1 MAPYGNQSQAQPQ
14 VNPKKKEG
22 SEKTL
27 WEILTS
33 KEVSPRRLSVP
44 VKQQMVFFRQLA
56 VIMQSGVPIAQ
67 GLVLLSDNMTNPQFS
82 GCISTIAQRLSAG
95 DQISTCLR
103 MYPKVFKPIT
113 IGLIEAGEIGGIL
126 ETVLDRIALLMEQ
139 QEKLKGQMIGA
150 LIYPV
155 IVLVI
160 AFGVGLG
167 LLIGIVPRF
176 AIMFNDLGAELPGI
190 TVFMLNL
197 SALVTNP
204 VVIGSIV
211 VGVFVGLFLLN
222 SSYKT
227 KPGRLAIDGFL
238 LKLPIFG
245 PLLMKYEM
253 ANMSET
259 LSTLVS
265 SGIPVVDGLERCVN
279 SSSNQVVKDALA
291 VAIAD
296 VKRGQTISG
305 SLSTRR
311 AIPKMVSAMIRIGE
325 ETGRLP
331 FLLEKLAVF
340 YSREIES
347 AVSALTKAME
357 PLIVLLVAVIVGT
370 IVISLYL
377 PMFDLIKA
385 FKG

>member
-1 MAPYGNQSQAQPQ
+1 MAPYGNQVEAAKPA
-14 VNPKKKEG
+14 KKKEG
-22 SEKTL
+22 SGKTL

-82 GCISTIAQRLSAG
+82 GCISTVAQRLSAG
-95 DQISTCLR
+95 EQISTCLR

-113 IGLIEAGEIGGIL
+113 IGMIEAGEVGGIL
-126 ETVLDRIALLMEQ
+126 ESVLDRIALLMEQ

-150 LIYPV
+150 MVYPV

-160 AFGVGLG
+160 AISVGLG

-204 VVIGSIV
+204 YVIGGTV
-211 VGVFVGLFLLN
+211 VGFFIGSFLLG

-227 KPGRLAIDGFL
+227 KPGRLAIDASL

-245 PLLMKYEM
+245 DLLMKYEM

-265 SGIPVVDGLERCVN
+265 SGIPVVDGLERCVS

-296 VKRGQTISG
+296 VKRGQTISA
-305 SLSTRR
+305 SLATRKS
-311 AIPKMVSAMIRIGE
+311 IPKMVSAMIRIGE

-357 PLIVLLVAVIVGT
+357 PLIVLVVAVIVGT
-370 IVISLYL
+370 IVVSLYL

>member
-1 MAPYGNQSQAQPQ
+1 MAPYGDPTTSTTHT
-14 VNPKKKEG
+14 PKQRG
-22 SEKTL
+22 VGEKTL

-33 KEVSPRRLSVP
+33 KEISPRRLKVP

-67 GLVLLSDNMTNPQFS
+67 GLVLLSENMTNPQFS
-82 GCISTIAQRLSAG
+82 NCISTIAGRLSAG
-95 DQISTCLR
+95 ETISSCLR

-113 IGLIEAGEIGGIL
+113 IGLIEAGETGGIL
-126 ETVLDRIALLMEQ
+126 EHVLDRIALLLEQ
-139 QEKLKGQMIGA
+139 QEKIKGQMISA

-160 AFGVGLG
+160 ALGVGLG

-176 AIMFNDLGAELPGI
+176 AVMFNDLGAELPDI

-204 VVIGSIV
+204 IVMGSIV
-211 VGVFVGLFLLN
+211 VGILLLSFVVSN
-222 SSYKT
+222 SYRT
-227 KPGRLAIDGFL
+227 RPGRLAIDSFL
-238 LKLPIFG
+238 LKLPVLG
-245 PLLMKYEM
+245 PLFMKYEM

-259 LSTLVS
+259 LSTLTS
-265 SGIPVVDGLERCVN
+265 SGIPIVDGLERCV
-279 SSSNQVVKDALA
+279 SASSNQVVKDALS

-331 FLLEKLAVF
+331 FLLEKLALF

-357 PLIVLLVAVIVGT
+357 PLIVLVVAIIVGT

-385 FKG
+385 FRG

>member
-1 MAPYGNQSQAQPQ
+1 MPPYGDRAQATKTA
-14 VNPKKKEG
+14 KKKEG
-22 SEKTL
+22 SGKTL
-27 WEILTS
+27 WEVLTS

-44 VKQQMVFFRQLA
+44 IKQQMVFFRQLA

-82 GCISTIAQRLSAG
+82 GCISMIAQRLSAG
-95 DQISTCLR
+95 EQISTCLR

-113 IGLIEAGEIGGIL
+113 IGLIEAGEVGGIL
-126 ETVLDRIALLMEQ
+126 ENVLDRIALLMEQ

-150 LIYPV
+150 MIYPV

-160 AFGVGLG
+160 AISVGLG

-176 AIMFNDLGAELPGI
+176 AVMFNDLGAELPGI

-204 VVIGSIV
+204 YIIGGTAVGIFIGS
-211 VGVFVGLFLLN
+211 FLLG
-222 SSYKT
+222 STYRT
-227 KPGRLAIDGFL
+227 KPGRLAIDASL

-245 PLLMKYEM
+245 DLLMKYEM

-265 SGIPVVDGLERCVN
+265 SGIPIVDGLERCV
-279 SSSNQVVKDALA
+279 SSSANQVVKDALS

-296 VKRGQTISG
+296 VKRGQTIST
-305 SLSTRR
+305 SLATRKS
-311 AIPKMVSAMIRIGE
+311 IPKMVPAMIKIGE

-357 PLIVLLVAVIVGT
+357 PLIVLVVAGIVGT

-385 FKG
+385 FKS

>member
-1 MAPYGNQSQAQPQ
+1 MPPYGDRAQATKTA
-14 VNPKKKEG
+14 KKKEG
-22 SEKTL
+22 SGKTL
-27 WEILTS
+27 WEVLTS

-44 VKQQMVFFRQLA
+44 IKQQMVFFRQLA

-82 GCISTIAQRLSAG
+82 GCISMIAQRLSAG
-95 DQISTCLR
+95 EQISTCLR

-113 IGLIEAGEIGGIL
+113 IGLIEAGEVGGIL
-126 ETVLDRIALLMEQ
+126 ENVLDRIALLMEQ

-150 LIYPV
+150 MIYPV

-160 AFGVGLG
+160 AISVGLG

-176 AIMFNDLGAELPGI
+176 AVMFNDLGAELPGI

-204 VVIGSIV
+204 YIIGGTAVGIFIGS
-211 VGVFVGLFLLN
+211 FLLG
-222 SSYKT
+222 STYRT
-227 KPGRLAIDGFL
+227 KPGRLAIDASL

-245 PLLMKYEM
+245 DLLMKYEM

-265 SGIPVVDGLERCVN
+265 SGIPIVDGLERCV
-279 SSSNQVVKDALA
+279 SSSANQVVKDALS

-296 VKRGQTISG
+296 VKRGQTIST
-305 SLSTRR
+305 SLATRKS
-311 AIPKMVSAMIRIGE
+311 IPKMVPAMIKIGE

-357 PLIVLLVAVIVGT
+357 PLIVLVVAVIVGT

-385 FKG
+385 FKS